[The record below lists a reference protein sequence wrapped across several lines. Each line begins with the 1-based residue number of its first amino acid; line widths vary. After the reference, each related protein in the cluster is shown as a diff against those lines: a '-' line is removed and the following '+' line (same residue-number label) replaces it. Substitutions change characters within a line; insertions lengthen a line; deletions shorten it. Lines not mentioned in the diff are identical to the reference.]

1 MEALAHQSIEV
12 TPSTLDLLQQ
22 LERLQHLF

>member
-1 MEALAHQSIEV
+1 MEALAHLSIEV

-22 LERLQHLF
+22 PERLQHLF